1 MRVFIA
7 AIATTLAFAA
17 PAHATNVFFD
27 NFDNENGGNSQFNY
41 TTFANFNVTGGGA
54 PDIIASGSF
63 FNCPGPGSCVDLDGT
78 PGPATLTS
86 IASFAF
92 NAGDTVRLS
101 FVLGGNQR
109 PGNDPGPDDWFA
121 GFNFSDS
128 TQMLNY
134 GFNFSGSDI
143 VVFPDITTTGV
154 TTSTSILATDPF
166 LTRSIFFTAGNAG
179 TLTFSIGTG
188 SGDNFGPILDDVSLD
203 IAAVPE
209 PATWTM
215 MIAGFGLA
223 GASIR
228 RRKHLAG
235 LAHA

>member
-1 MRVFIA
+1 MRAFAA
-7 AIATTLAFAA
+7 AIAATLAFAA
-17 PAHATNVFFD
+17 PANATNVFFD
-27 NFDNENGGNSQFNY
+27 NFDNENGGASQFNY
-41 TTFANFNVTGGGA
+41 TNFANFTVTGGGA

-92 NAGDTVRLS
+92 NAGDTIRLS
-101 FVLGGNQR
+101 FDLGGNQR
-109 PGNDPGPDDWFA
+109 PNSDPGPDDWFA
-121 GFNFSDS
+121 GFDFSGS

-134 GFNFSGSDI
+134 GFNYFGSDT
-143 VVFPDITTTGV
+143 VVFADVTTTAV
-154 TTSTSILATDPF
+154 STSTNILATSPF

-188 SGDNFGPILDDVSLD
+188 SGDNFGPILDNVSLD

-209 PATWTM
+209 PATWAM
-215 MIAGFGLA
+215 MIAGFGLV
-223 GASIR
+223 GGMMR
-228 RRKHLAG
+228 RRKTA
-235 LAHA
+235 AQATA